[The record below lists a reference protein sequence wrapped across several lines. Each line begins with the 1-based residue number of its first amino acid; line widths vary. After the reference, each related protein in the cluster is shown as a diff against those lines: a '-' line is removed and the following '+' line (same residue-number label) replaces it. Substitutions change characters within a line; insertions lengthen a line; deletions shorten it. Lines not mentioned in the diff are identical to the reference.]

1 MADPHHWV
9 LRNTTMCED
18 DSVDARVV
26 ELEAIRVRTKI
37 QSLAIG
43 NRELLEDLIRGTAF
57 DELARDYTS
66 GDLRT
71 LRKRLRNV
79 LIHQLGFDPSTP
91 MQDML
96 AALETAFEHKNLSI
110 Q

>member
-43 NRELLEDLIRGTAF
+43 NRELLEDLIEGTAL

-66 GDLRT
+66 GDRRVLHER
-71 LRKRLRNV
+71 LRKV

-96 AALETAFEHKNLSI
+96 AALKTAFEHKNESI

>member
-18 DSVDARVV
+18 DSVDTRVV

-37 QSLAIG
+37 GSLAIG
-43 NRELLEDLIRGTAF
+43 NRELLEDLLEGASTV
-57 DELARDYTS
+57 ELARDYTS
-66 GDLRT
+66 GDKRMLHER
-71 LRKRLRNV
+71 LRKV
-79 LIHQLGFDPSTP
+79 LVHQLGFDPSIP
-91 MQDML
+91 MPEVL
-96 AALETAFEHKNLSI
+96 AALAIAFEHKNVSI